1 MFTYKYNLGEIV
13 YEIWTEKYRPQNFE
27 DVVGQD
33 NITERIAAFVDSKQ
47 IPHLLFAGPAG
58 CGKSTIAL
66 IIAKKLFG
74 KNWKQNFL
82 ESNASDER
90 GINVIR
96 SKVKDFARTKAIG
109 DVPYKIIFL
118 DEADALT
125 ADAQNAL
132 RRTMESY
139 SNSCRFFLSCNY
151 SSKII
156 EPLQSRCC
164 VFRFKLIS
172 DDDIKKRLAYIIEQE
187 KVDID
192 DAAIN
197 AICNLAE
204 GDIRKAINLLQTASI
219 NTKKV
224 TESSVY
230 DVASIAEPKEIKEM
244 LSLAI
249 NGKFLEAKKL
259 LTDMLLK
266 HGISGRDIIK
276 QISEQVYAL
285 DISENIKVNIIE
297 KVGEFEHRINQ
308 GGNEQIQLES
318 MLAHI
323 SIMRSG

>member
-1 MFTYKYNLGEIV
+1 M
-13 YEIWTEKYRPQNFE
+13 YEIWTEKYRPQDFE
-27 DVVGQD
+27 EVVGQD
-33 NITERIAAFVDSKQ
+33 NIVERISAFVDSKQ

-58 CGKSTIAL
+58 CGKSTISL

-74 KNWKQNFL
+74 QQWKQNFL

-90 GINVIR
+90 GINIIR

-109 DVPYKIIFL
+109 KVPYKIIFL

-164 VFRFKLIS
+164 VFRFKTIP
-172 DDDIKKRLAYIIEQE
+172 DDDIKKRLKAIIKQE
-187 KVDID
+187 KIDVDSK
-192 DAAIN
+192 AIA
-197 AICNLAE
+197 AICNLSE

-224 TESSVY
+224 TEKSVY
-230 DVASIAEPKEIKEM
+230 DVASIAEPKEIRNM
-244 LSLAI
+244 MDLAI
-249 NGKFLEAKKL
+249 KGKFLQARKSL
-259 LTDMLLK
+259 NDMLLK
-266 HGISGRDIIK
+266 HGISGQDIIK
-276 QISEQVYAL
+276 QISAQIYDL
-285 DISENIKVNIIE
+285 DVSEKAKIQLIE
-297 KVGEFEHRINQ
+297 KVGDFEHRINQ

-318 MLAHI
+318 LLAQF
-323 SIMRSG
+323 SALKK

>member
-1 MFTYKYNLGEIV
+1 M
-13 YEIWTEKYRPQNFE
+13 YEIWTEKYRPQEFN

-33 NITERIAAFVDSKQ
+33 NITERINAFVDSKQ

-74 KNWKQNFL
+74 KHWKQNFL

-109 DVPYKIIFL
+109 NVPYKIIFL

-151 SSKII
+151 SSRII

-164 VFRFKLIS
+164 VFRFKLVP
-172 DDDIKKRLAYIIEQE
+172 DEDIKKRLAYIIEQE
-187 KVDID
+187 KVDIED
-192 DAAIN
+192 GAIN
-197 AICNLAE
+197 AICKLSE
-204 GDIRKAINLLQTASI
+204 GDIRKSN
-219 NTKKV
+219 
-224 TESSVY
+224 
-230 DVASIAEPKEIKEM
+230 
-244 LSLAI
+244 
-249 NGKFLEAKKL
+249 
-259 LTDMLLK
+259 
-266 HGISGRDIIK
+266 
-276 QISEQVYAL
+276 
-285 DISENIKVNIIE
+285 
-297 KVGEFEHRINQ
+297 
-308 GGNEQIQLES
+308 
-318 MLAHI
+318 
-323 SIMRSG
+323 

>member
-1 MFTYKYNLGEIV
+1 MFTYKYGIGEIM

-33 NITERIAAFVDSKQ
+33 NITERIEAFADSKQ

-58 CGKSTIAL
+58 CGKSTISL

-90 GINVIR
+90 GISIIR
-96 SKVKDFARTKAIG
+96 SKIKDFARTKAIG
-109 DVPYKIIFL
+109 NIPYKIIFL

-151 SSKII
+151 SSRII

-164 VFRFKLIS
+164 VFRFKS
-172 DDDIKKRLAYIIEQE
+172 VADEDIKKRLKYIIGEE
-187 KVDID
+187 KIDVDEG
-192 DAAIN
+192 ALE
-197 AICNLAE
+197 AICKLSE
-204 GDIRKAINLLQTASI
+204 GDVRKSINLLQTASI
-219 NTKKV
+219 NVKSV

-230 DVASIAEPKEIKEM
+230 AVASIAEPKEIINM
-244 LSLAI
+244 MNLAVGGNFI
-249 NGKFLEAKKL
+249 DAKKL
-259 LTDMLLK
+259 LNDMLLK
-266 HGISGRDIIK
+266 HGISGQDIIK
-276 QISEQVYAL
+276 QISIQIYNMKITEQNKMKLV
-285 DISENIKVNIIE
+285 E
-297 KVGEFEHRINQ
+297 KIGNYEHRISQ

-318 MLAHI
+318 MLAHFSLI
-323 SIMRSG
+323 KR

>member
-1 MFTYKYNLGEIV
+1 M
-13 YEIWTEKYRPQNFE
+13 YEIWTEKYRPVEFE

-33 NITERIAAFVDSKQ
+33 NIVERIQAFVDSKQ

-58 CGKSTIAL
+58 CGKSTISL

-96 SKVKDFARTKAIG
+96 SKVKDFARTKAMG
-109 DVPYKIIFL
+109 VVPYKIIFL

-164 VFRFKLIS
+164 VFRFTHIPEEE
-172 DDDIKKRLAYIIEQE
+172 IKKRLAQIIEKE
-187 KVDID
+187 KVDIEPKAVD
-192 DAAIN
+192 
-197 AICNLAE
+197 AICKLCE

-224 TESSVY
+224 TEKSVY
-230 DVASIAEPKEIKEM
+230 DTSSIAEPKEIIKMME
-244 LSLAI
+244 LSI
-249 NGKFLEAKKL
+249 EGKFLDARKIL
-259 LTDMLLK
+259 NDMLLK
-266 HGISGRDIIK
+266 QGISGQDIIK
-276 QISEQVYAL
+276 QFSAQIYDL
-285 DISENIKVNIIE
+285 DINE
-297 KVGEFEHRINQ
+297 KQKMQLVEKIGEFEHRINQ

-318 MLAHI
+318 LLAHF
-323 SIMRSG
+323 SIIKK